1 VFIVP
6 GYRSVR
12 TQDSGTKSQK
22 LTESIPDEDP
32 RTETTNEKAIDSAQ
46 KGKMDR
52 RQVWELALR

>member
-6 GYRSVR
+6 G
-12 TQDSGTKSQK
+12 
-22 LTESIPDEDP
+22 ESIPDEDP